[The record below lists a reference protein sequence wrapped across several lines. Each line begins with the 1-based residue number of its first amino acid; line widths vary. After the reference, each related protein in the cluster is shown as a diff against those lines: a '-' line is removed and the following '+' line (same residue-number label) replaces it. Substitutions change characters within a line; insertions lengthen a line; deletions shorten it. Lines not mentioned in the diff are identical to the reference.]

1 MKKRIAKITRRN
13 ATPILFTHR
22 IVAVVSSSS
31 PHFFLRRQS
40 LLFFQHHFFCVSFFF
55 EKKKE
60 HKKIPSQKNWIIY
73 TPPRKNVILV
83 RDALS
88 FRRGIRILWLWQK
101 IEAWKREKNGPG
113 VPREF
118 VVVVVFV
125 FFFSA
130 QRSKGNTRNVREK
143 NRHLILRRH
152 SINGF
157 VGRCDWVVR
166 ALRRRGAHP
175 RFVSQRRHLGD
186 VPRAAAAGAALPL
199 PSDRLGLD
207 PAPGLIK
214 HGTAPSRRAGSPA
227 SSPSSRGAGTWRRR
241 IRT

>member
-1 MKKRIAKITRRN
+1 MDN
-13 ATPILFTHR
+13 
-22 IVAVVSSSS
+22 
-31 PHFFLRRQS
+31 
-40 LLFFQHHFFCVSFFF
+40 
-55 EKKKE
+55 
-60 HKKIPSQKNWIIY
+60 Y

-118 VVVVVFV
+118 VVVFVFV

-143 NRHLILRRH
+143 SRHLILRRH

-166 ALRRRGAHP
+166 ALRRRG
-175 RFVSQRRHLGD
+175 
-186 VPRAAAAGAALPL
+186 
-199 PSDRLGLD
+199 
-207 PAPGLIK
+207 
-214 HGTAPSRRAGSPA
+214 RRATARERERKRRRGIGQHQNGEERKWVWDQNA
-227 SSPSSRGAGTWRRR
+227 DGENTSRGRNDW
-241 IRT
+241 